1 MNVAYFDCFAG
12 AGGDMVV
19 AALLD
24 AGADRDAFRSE
35 LAKLDLG
42 ECVVWAEKVRR
53 GGLGGL
59 QFHVDAS
66 EGSFPDEACHLGEHD
81 HEHLHD
87 HVHDHEDPHSHEHPH
102 EHDHDDHGHGHGG
115 HDHDHGHPPRR
126 RLSDIVTLIDR
137 AGLAPR
143 VTERARRIFT
153 RLGQAE
159 AKVHRIDIQEVH
171 FHEVGAVDSIVDIV
185 AACIALEL
193 LGIDRVVCSAIPV
206 GSGMVRCEHGLLP
219 VPAPAVA
226 ELLVGVPLR
235 AIDVQG
241 EATTPTAAAIFVE
254 LAESFGPAP
263 EMTVRSVGYGAGT
276 RDNPNLPN
284 LLRVIVGQVAAEG
297 DADELVELAANL
309 DDCTGEVLGHALDR
323 LLACGCVDAWASP
336 AVMKKSRPAWLLSAL
351 CRPADVPAAEQV
363 LFAETTTFGVRRRPC
378 RRTKLLR
385 SFETVETVF
394 GPIRVKVGRLG
405 DRVITASP
413 EFADCRTA
421 AETHHASVRDVFA
434 AAGAAWRQKA

>member
-12 AGGDMVV
+12 AGGDMIV

-24 AGADRDAFRSE
+24 AGADEDACRAE
-35 LAKLDLG
+35 LAKLGLG
-42 ECVVWAEKVRR
+42 ECVVWTEKVRR
-53 GGLGGL
+53 AGLGGL

-66 EGSFPDEACHLGEHD
+66 EGSFPDDACHLGEHD
-81 HEHLHD
+81 HD
-87 HVHDHEDPHSHEHPH
+87 RDHEHP
-102 EHDHDDHGHGHGG
+102 
-115 HDHDHGHPPRR
+115 HDHDHGDARPPRR
-126 RLSDIVTLIDR
+126 RLADILALIDR
-137 AGLAPR
+137 AGLSPR
-143 VTERARRIFT
+143 AAERAKRIFT

-159 AKVHRIDIQEVH
+159 AKVHRIDVQEVH

-193 LGIDRVVCSAIPV
+193 LDIGRVVCSPIPV
-206 GSGMVRCEHGLLP
+206 GSGMVRCDHGLLP

-235 AIDVQG
+235 AVDVPG
-241 EATTPTAAAIFVE
+241 EATTPTAAAIFTE

-263 EMTVRSVGYGAGT
+263 EMTVHSVGYGAGS

-284 LLRVIVGQVAAEG
+284 LLRAIVGQVDEQG

-309 DDCTGEVLGHALDR
+309 DDCTGEVLGHALDK
-323 LLACGCVDAWASP
+323 LLACGCVDAWAAP
-336 AVMKKSRPAWLLSAL
+336 AVMKKSRPAWVLSAL
-351 CRPADVPAAEQV
+351 CRASDVPAAEQV
-363 LFAETTTFGVRRRPC
+363 FFEETTTFGVRRRPC

-385 SFETVETVF
+385 SFETVETAF
-394 GPIRVKVGRLG
+394 GPIRIKVGRLG
-405 DRVITASP
+405 DRVLTASP

-421 AETHHASVRDVFA
+421 AETHHAAVRDVFA
-434 AAGAAWRQKA
+434 AAAATWRQKSEN